1 MAAVCEPLIHSSLS
15 DETNLSCRQTE
26 NTAENGMREER
37 LENLCLLAEEE
48 LSILRELYQD
58 NIGEEDEP
66 KLMGCLLAHALMTLR
81 SVSDLTRA
89 CVLFDAM
96 VEKETEVR
104 VDY

>member
-1 MAAVCEPLIHSSLS
+1 
-15 DETNLSCRQTE
+15 
-26 NTAENGMREER
+26 MREER
-37 LENLCLLAEEE
+37 LENLCLLAGEE

-81 SVSDLTRA
+81 SVSDLTCA
-89 CVLFDAM
+89 CVVFDAM